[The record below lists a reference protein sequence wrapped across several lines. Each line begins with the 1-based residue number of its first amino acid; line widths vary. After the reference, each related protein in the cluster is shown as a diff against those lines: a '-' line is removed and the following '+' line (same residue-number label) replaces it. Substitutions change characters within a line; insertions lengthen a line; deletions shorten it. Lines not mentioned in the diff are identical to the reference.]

1 MSVGN
6 YRIPLWIDIAQS
18 LVIAK
23 FLLMRLLLSVALCA
37 GMAVCALAHN
47 SQQSASDESWT
58 ATTDISLANGNP
70 ARTTESHTKCGN
82 RTLDKKKI
90 EVLGING
97 RYEPFSESETE
108 TVQIDV
114 MTIRTVVRNY
124 NWDGNGRRKLAQLT
138 EEESRTTASGET
150 RTERKT
156 SNSDLNGNFQV
167 VQREIVSTRKIS
179 PDVEET
185 KSAVYRA
192 DSYGGLSQVL
202 ETNELKTHNADG
214 SVAVKRTNRIPDG
227 NGSWKVSDETKTT
240 ITDDGKNRTTD
251 ERFSATDL
259 EGRLYET
266 SRKVS
271 KEGETATGEKKRT
284 EEIYSHVSAA
294 GYFDSSMH
302 LNERVTTIQRKD
314 ADGETS
320 EEQIEQPSAG
330 NPSDGPKIV
339 ARAKSVVQHAAAGM
353 ESKKT
358 AEARDVNGRFNATS
372 VETRQSTQAPA
383 VQDSSSRHLQQRD
396 TPVRQKDPDETS
408 VEQIEQPGVVN
419 SSDRPKV
426 TARTKYVV
434 QYAANRTESKRTAEA
449 RDGKIKPVEEQI
461 EQPGVVNSSD
471 RPKVTPRTKYV
482 VQYAASGTESKKSVE
497 ARDANNFNIISI
509 ESRKSTQAPPAQNS
523 PALLNKP

>member
-1 MSVGN
+1 VSVGSDGKIWLQEMN
-6 YRIPLWIDIAQS
+6 RS
-18 LVIAK
+18 LSATV
-23 FLLMRLLLSVALCA
+23 FVLMRPLLFTALCGA
-37 GMAVCALAHN
+37 MAVCTLAQN

-70 ARTTESHTKCGN
+70 ARATESRTKSGN
-82 RTLDKKKI
+82 RTMDNKKI

-108 TVQIDV
+108 TVQIDAT
-114 MTIRTVVRNY
+114 TIRTVVRNY

-179 PDVEET
+179 SDVEET

-202 ETNELKTHNADG
+202 QTNELKTHNADG
-214 SVAVKRTNRIPDG
+214 SVAVKKTNRIPDG
-227 NGSWKVSDETKTT
+227 NGGWKVSDETKTT
-240 ITDDGKNRTTD
+240 ITDDGRNRTTD

-271 KEGETATGEKKRT
+271 KEGETGTGEKKRT
-284 EEIYSHVSAA
+284 EESYSHVSAA
-294 GYFDSSMH
+294 GYSDSSMH
-302 LNERVTTIQRKD
+302 LNERVTTIQRKQ
-314 ADGETS
+314 ANVETT
-320 EEQIEQPSAG
+320 EREIEKPSAG
-330 NPSDGPKIV
+330 NPSDGPRVV
-339 ARAKSVVQHAAAGM
+339 ARTKSVVQHAAAGT

-358 AEARDVNGRFNATS
+358 AGARDVNGRFNVTS
-372 VETRQSTQAPA
+372 VETRQSTQAPT
-383 VQDSSSRHLQQRD
+383 VQDSSSLHLEQRD
-396 TPVRQKDPDETS
+396 TTVRQKNPDGETN
-408 VEQIEQPGVVN
+408 VEQIEQPRVVN
-419 SSDRPKV
+419 SSDRQKVTARTKYIVQYAATGTESKRTAGAGNPSDGLKV

-434 QYAANRTESKRTAEA
+434 QYAA
-449 RDGKIKPVEEQI
+449 
-461 EQPGVVNSSD
+461 
-471 RPKVTPRTKYV
+471 
-482 VQYAASGTESKKSVE
+482 SGTETKNSVR
-497 ARDANNFNIISI
+497 ARDANGHFNIISV
-509 ESRKSTQAPPAQNS
+509 ESRKSIQAPPAQNS
-523 PALLNKP
+523 PALLDKP